1 MLDTK
6 LKGSRKWTVVLVI
19 LAVIIPGFV
28 IMSQYWEWH
37 VGAETSVENEEHSVV
52 VSKDF
57 LKTFL
62 DAGFILYN
70 TESKKEEDSEN
81 ISAEQMKDILRD
93 SNSGMQQYE
102 RLYPYLDYR
111 VKDADGKEIARSTAD
126 SGENLTE
133 SNMSLYDLG
142 MKVTYDEY
150 GNPDVRILA
159 GDYKSEQSV
168 AMREIINEYD
178 DYGWGSEQEVEHY
191 IEEEDKWETVCLEKP
206 KDRTYLYAM
215 TASNL
220 LDYIDNYEYMGYG
233 ETDFMRNVVLILVLV
248 VAVAAWLL
256 PALPFWYPKEFWIL
270 KAPFEVVLCVFIAMM
285 EILGNNL
292 WWISERAGGSA
303 DIIDFLIWTIVFTV
317 TFWAATCLRQ
327 VYTMGVQTYMKER
340 MLCVRYWQYIR
351 RGWKCIV
358 SKVRGWISRCYH
370 FLDRI
375 DLSRKSDRTIFKIVA
390 VNFIVLA
397 LVCMMWIGGIF
408 ALVIYSAVLFWLL
421 RKYFSELQ
429 EKYAALLRITGEIAR
444 GNLDVEI
451 TEDLGIFNPFIQEI
465 QKIQTGFKKAV
476 DEEVKSQRM
485 KTDLI
490 TNVSHDLKTP
500 LTAIITYV
508 NLLKDEKEAEKQKD
522 YIGILEKKSMRL
534 KALIEDLFEISK
546 ANSKNVTLNIVDVD
560 VVNLFKQVKLEL
572 DDKIAASNLD
582 FRCIYPEE
590 KVVASLDSQK
600 TYRVFENLLVN
611 IVKYAMPHTRVYI
624 EIIKEEGEAVVRMK
638 NVSAA
643 ELDFNTDEITE
654 RFVRGDESRN
664 TEGSGLGLAIAK
676 SFVELQKGK
685 FKIETEADLFKVE
698 VRF

>member
-6 LKGSRKWTVVLVI
+6 LKGSRRWTVVLVI
-19 LAVIIPGFV
+19 LAVMMPGFV
-28 IMSQYWEWH
+28 IMSQYWEWY

-70 TESKKEEDSEN
+70 TESKREEDSQE
-81 ISAEQMKDILRD
+81 ISTEQIKDILRD
-93 SNSGMQQYE
+93 NGPGMQQYE
-102 RLYPYLDYR
+102 RIYPYLDYR
-111 VKDADGKEIARSTAD
+111 VKDADGKEITRSIAD
-126 SGENLTE
+126 SGEVLTE
-133 SNMSLYDLG
+133 NNMSSYELG
-142 MKVTYDEY
+142 MKITYDKY

-168 AMREIINEYD
+168 AMREIINDYD
-178 DYGWGSEQEVEHY
+178 DSDWEVENY
-191 IEEEDKWETVCLEKP
+191 NEEKDEWETIRLEKP
-206 KDRTYLYAM
+206 KNRTFLYAM

-220 LDYIDNYEYMGYG
+220 MDYIGNYEYIGYG
-233 ETDFMRNVVLILVLV
+233 ETDFMRNVVLILTLV

-256 PALPFWYPKEFWIL
+256 PALPFWYTKELWIL
-270 KAPFEVVLCVFIAMM
+270 RAPFEVVLCVFFAMM
-285 EILGNNL
+285 NILGNNL

-317 TFWAATCLRQ
+317 IFWAATCLRQ
-327 VYTMGVQTYMKER
+327 VYTMGVGRYMKER

-358 SKVRGWISRCYH
+358 SKVQNWISHCYH
-370 FLDRI
+370 FIDRI
-375 DLSRKSDRTIFKIVA
+375 DLNRKSDRTIFKIVA

-397 LVCMMWIGGIF
+397 LICTMWLGGIF
-408 ALVIYSAVLFWLL
+408 ALMIYSAVVFWLL
-421 RKYFSELQ
+421 RKYFSDLQ

-451 TEDLGIFNPFIQEI
+451 REDLGIFSPFIQEI

-508 NLLKDEKEAEKQKD
+508 NLLKDEKDAEKQKD
-522 YIGILEKKSMRL
+522 YIGILERKSMRL

-560 VVNLFKQVKLEL
+560 VVNLFKQVKLEM
-572 DDKIAASNLD
+572 DDKIAESDLD

-611 IVKYAMPHTRVYI
+611 IIKYAMPHTRVYI
-624 EIIKEEGEAVVRMK
+624 EITKEEREAVVRMK

-654 RFVRGDESRN
+654 RFVRGDVSRN

>member
-6 LKGSRKWTVVLVI
+6 LKGSRRWTVVLVI
-19 LAVIIPGFV
+19 LAVMIPGFV
-28 IMSQYWEWH
+28 IMSQYWEWY
-37 VGAETSVENEEHSVV
+37 VGAQTSVANEEHSVV

-70 TESKKEEDSEN
+70 TESKREEDSQE
-81 ISAEQMKDILRD
+81 ISTEQIKDILRD
-93 SNSGMQQYE
+93 NGPGMQQYE
-102 RLYPYLDYR
+102 RIYPYLDYR
-111 VKDADGKEIARSTAD
+111 VKDADGKEITRSTAD
-126 SGENLTE
+126 SGEVLTE
-133 SNMSLYDLG
+133 NNMSSYELG
-142 MKVTYDEY
+142 MKITYDEY

-178 DYGWGSEQEVEHY
+178 DSDWEVESY
-191 IEEEDKWETVCLEKP
+191 NEEKDDWETVRLEKP
-206 KDRTYLYAM
+206 KNRTFLYAM

-220 LDYIDNYEYMGYG
+220 MDYIGNYEYVGYG
-233 ETDFMRNVVLILVLV
+233 ETDFMRNVVLILTLV
-248 VAVAAWLL
+248 VAVSAWLL
-256 PALPFWYPKEFWIL
+256 PALPFWYPKELWIL
-270 KAPFEVVLCVFIAMM
+270 RAPFEVVLCVFFAMM
-285 EILGNNL
+285 NILGNNL

-317 TFWAATCLRQ
+317 VFWAATCLRQ
-327 VYTMGVQTYMKER
+327 VYTMGVGRYMKER

-358 SKVRGWISRCYH
+358 SKVRNWTSHCYH
-370 FLDRI
+370 FIDRI
-375 DLSRKSDRTIFKIVA
+375 DLNRKSDRTIFKIVA

-397 LVCMMWIGGIF
+397 LICTMWLGGIF
-408 ALVIYSAVLFWLL
+408 ALMIYSAVVFWLL
-421 RKYFSELQ
+421 RKYFSDLQ

-451 TEDLGIFNPFIQEI
+451 REDLGIFSPFIQEI

-508 NLLKDEKEAEKQKD
+508 NLLKDEKDAEKQND
-522 YIGILEKKSMRL
+522 YIGILERKSMRL

-560 VVNLFKQVKLEL
+560 VVNLFKQVKLEM
-572 DDKIAASNLD
+572 DDKIAESDLD

-611 IVKYAMPHTRVYI
+611 IIKYAMPHTRVYI
-624 EIIKEEGEAVVRMK
+624 EITKEEGEAVVRMK

-654 RFVRGDESRN
+654 RFVRGDVSRN

>member
-6 LKGSRKWTVVLVI
+6 LKGSRRWTVVLVI
-19 LAVIIPGFV
+19 LAVMIPGFV
-28 IMSQYWEWH
+28 IMSQYWEWY

-70 TESKKEEDSEN
+70 TESKREEDSQE
-81 ISAEQMKDILRD
+81 ISTEQIKDILRD
-93 SNSGMQQYE
+93 NGPGMQQYE
-102 RLYPYLDYR
+102 RIYPYLDYR
-111 VKDADGKEIARSTAD
+111 VKDADGKEITRSIAD
-126 SGENLTE
+126 SGEVLTE
-133 SNMSLYDLG
+133 NNMSSYELG
-142 MKVTYDEY
+142 MKITYDEY

-168 AMREIINEYD
+168 AMREIINDYD
-178 DYGWGSEQEVEHY
+178 DSDWEVENY
-191 IEEEDKWETVCLEKP
+191 NEEKDEWETIRLEKP
-206 KDRTYLYAM
+206 KNRTFLYAM

-220 LDYIDNYEYMGYG
+220 MDYIGNYEYIGYG
-233 ETDFMRNVVLILVLV
+233 ETDFMRNVVLILTLV

-256 PALPFWYPKEFWIL
+256 PALPFWYTKELWIL
-270 KAPFEVVLCVFIAMM
+270 RAPFEVVLCVFFAMM
-285 EILGNNL
+285 NILGNNL

-317 TFWAATCLRQ
+317 IFWAATCLRQ
-327 VYTMGVQTYMKER
+327 VYTMGVGRYMKER

-358 SKVRGWISRCYH
+358 SKVRNWISHCYH
-370 FLDRI
+370 FIDRI
-375 DLSRKSDRTIFKIVA
+375 DLNRKSDRTIFKIVA

-397 LVCMMWIGGIF
+397 LICTMWLGGIF
-408 ALVIYSAVLFWLL
+408 ALMIYSAVVFWLL
-421 RKYFSELQ
+421 RKYFSDLQ

-451 TEDLGIFNPFIQEI
+451 REDLGIFSPFIQEI

-508 NLLKDEKEAEKQKD
+508 NLLKDEKDAEKQKD
-522 YIGILEKKSMRL
+522 YIGILERKSMRL

-560 VVNLFKQVKLEL
+560 VVNLFKQVKLEM
-572 DDKIAASNLD
+572 DDKIAESDLD

-611 IVKYAMPHTRVYI
+611 IIKYAMPHTRVYI
-624 EIIKEEGEAVVRMK
+624 EITKEEREAVVRMK

-654 RFVRGDESRN
+654 RFVRGDVSRN

>member
-1 MLDTK
+1 
-6 LKGSRKWTVVLVI
+6 
-19 LAVIIPGFV
+19 
-28 IMSQYWEWH
+28 MSQYWEWY

-70 TESKKEEDSEN
+70 TESKREEDSQE
-81 ISAEQMKDILRD
+81 ISTEQIKDILRD
-93 SNSGMQQYE
+93 NGPGMQQYE
-102 RLYPYLDYR
+102 RIYPYLDYR
-111 VKDADGKEIARSTAD
+111 VKDADGKEITRSIAD
-126 SGENLTE
+126 SGEVLTE
-133 SNMSLYDLG
+133 NNMSSYELG
-142 MKVTYDEY
+142 MKITYDEY

-168 AMREIINEYD
+168 AMREIINDYD
-178 DYGWGSEQEVEHY
+178 DSDWEVENY
-191 IEEEDKWETVCLEKP
+191 NEEKDEWETIRLEKP
-206 KDRTYLYAM
+206 KNRTFLYAM

-220 LDYIDNYEYMGYG
+220 MDYIGNYEYIGYG
-233 ETDFMRNVVLILVLV
+233 ETDFMRNVVLILTLV

-256 PALPFWYPKEFWIL
+256 PALPFWYTKELWIL
-270 KAPFEVVLCVFIAMM
+270 RAPFEVVLCVFFAMM
-285 EILGNNL
+285 NILGNNL

-317 TFWAATCLRQ
+317 IFWAATCLRQ
-327 VYTMGVQTYMKER
+327 VYTMGVGRYMKER

-358 SKVRGWISRCYH
+358 SKVQNWISHCYH
-370 FLDRI
+370 FIDRI
-375 DLSRKSDRTIFKIVA
+375 DLNRKSDRTIFKIVA

-397 LVCMMWIGGIF
+397 LICTMWLGGIF
-408 ALVIYSAVLFWLL
+408 ALMIYSAVVFWLL
-421 RKYFSELQ
+421 RKYFSDLQ

-451 TEDLGIFNPFIQEI
+451 REDLGIFSPFIQEI

-508 NLLKDEKEAEKQKD
+508 NLLKDEKDAEKQKD
-522 YIGILEKKSMRL
+522 YIGILERKSMRL

-560 VVNLFKQVKLEL
+560 VVNLFKQVKLEM
-572 DDKIAASNLD
+572 DDKIAESDLD

-611 IVKYAMPHTRVYI
+611 IIKYAMPHTRVYI
-624 EIIKEEGEAVVRMK
+624 EITKEEREAVVRMK

-654 RFVRGDESRN
+654 RFVRGDVSRN

>member
-6 LKGSRKWTVVLVI
+6 LKGSRRWTVVLVI
-19 LAVIIPGFV
+19 LAVMIPGFV
-28 IMSQYWEWH
+28 IMSPYWEWY

-70 TESKKEEDSEN
+70 TESKREEDSQE
-81 ISAEQMKDILRD
+81 ISTEQIKDILRD
-93 SNSGMQQYE
+93 NGPGMQQYE
-102 RLYPYLDYR
+102 RIYPYLDYR
-111 VKDADGKEIARSTAD
+111 VKDADGKEITRSIAD
-126 SGENLTE
+126 SGEVLTE
-133 SNMSLYDLG
+133 NNMSSYELG
-142 MKVTYDEY
+142 MKITYDEY

-168 AMREIINEYD
+168 AMREIINDYD
-178 DYGWGSEQEVEHY
+178 DSDWEVENY
-191 IEEEDKWETVCLEKP
+191 NEEKDEWETIRLEKP
-206 KDRTYLYAM
+206 KNRTFLYAM

-220 LDYIDNYEYMGYG
+220 MDYIGNYEYIGYG
-233 ETDFMRNVVLILVLV
+233 ETDFMRNVVLILTLV

-256 PALPFWYPKEFWIL
+256 PALPFWYTKELWIL
-270 KAPFEVVLCVFIAMM
+270 RAPFEVVLCVFFAMM
-285 EILGNNL
+285 NILGNNL

-317 TFWAATCLRQ
+317 IFWAATCLRQ
-327 VYTMGVQTYMKER
+327 VYTMGVGRYMKER

-358 SKVRGWISRCYH
+358 SKVRNWISHCYH
-370 FLDRI
+370 FIDRI
-375 DLSRKSDRTIFKIVA
+375 DLNRKSDRTIFKIVA

-397 LVCMMWIGGIF
+397 LICTMWLGGIF
-408 ALVIYSAVLFWLL
+408 ALMIYSAVVFWLL
-421 RKYFSELQ
+421 RKYFSDLQ

-451 TEDLGIFNPFIQEI
+451 REDLGIFSPFIQEI

-508 NLLKDEKEAEKQKD
+508 NLLKDEKDAEKQKD
-522 YIGILEKKSMRL
+522 YIGILERKSMRL

-560 VVNLFKQVKLEL
+560 VVNLFKQVKLEM
-572 DDKIAASNLD
+572 DDKIAESDLD

-611 IVKYAMPHTRVYI
+611 IIKYAMPHTRVYI
-624 EIIKEEGEAVVRMK
+624 EITKEEREAVVRMK

-654 RFVRGDESRN
+654 RFVRGDVSRN

>member
-6 LKGSRKWTVVLVI
+6 LKGSRRWTVVLVI

-37 VGAETSVENEEHSVV
+37 VGAETSVVNEEHSVV

-62 DAGFILYN
+62 DAGYILYN
-70 TESKKEEDSEN
+70 TESKREEDSQE
-81 ISAEQMKDILRD
+81 ISTEQIKEILRD
-93 SNSGMQQYE
+93 SGPGMQQYE
-102 RLYPYLDYR
+102 RIYPYLDYR
-111 VKDADGKEIARSTAD
+111 VKDADGKEITRSTAD
-126 SGENLTE
+126 SGEVLTE
-133 SNMSLYDLG
+133 NNMSSYELG

-178 DYGWGSEQEVEHY
+178 DSDWEVESY
-191 IEEEDKWETVCLEKP
+191 NEEKGDWETIRLEKP
-206 KDRTYLYAM
+206 KNRTFLYAM

-220 LDYIDNYEYMGYG
+220 MDYIGNYEYMGYG
-233 ETDFMRNVVLILVLV
+233 ETDFMRNVVLILTLV

-270 KAPFEVVLCVFIAMM
+270 RAPFEVVLCVFFAMM
-285 EILGNNL
+285 NILGNNL

-327 VYTMGVQTYMKER
+327 VYTMGVGRYMKER

-358 SKVRGWISRCYH
+358 SKVRNWISHCYH
-370 FLDRI
+370 FIDRI

-397 LVCMMWIGGIF
+397 LICTMWLGGIF
-408 ALVIYSAVLFWLL
+408 ALIIYSAVVFWLL
-421 RKYFSELQ
+421 RKYFSDLQ

-451 TEDLGIFNPFIQEI
+451 REDLGIFSPFIQEI

-508 NLLKDEKEAEKQKD
+508 NLLKDEKDAEKQKD
-522 YIGILEKKSMRL
+522 YIGILERKSMRL

-560 VVNLFKQVKLEL
+560 VVNLFKQVKLEM
-572 DDKIAASNLD
+572 DDKIAESDLD

-590 KVVASLDSQK
+590 KVAASLDSQK

-611 IVKYAMPHTRVYI
+611 IIKYAMPHTRVYI
-624 EIIKEEGEAVVRMK
+624 EITKEEGEAVVRMK

-643 ELDFNTDEITE
+643 ELDFNSDEITE
-654 RFVRGDESRN
+654 RFVRGDASRN

>member
-1 MLDTK
+1 MDTK
-6 LKGSRKWTVVLVI
+6 LKGSRRWTVVLVI
-19 LAVIIPGFV
+19 LAVMIPGFV
-28 IMSQYWEWH
+28 IMSQYWEWY

-70 TESKKEEDSEN
+70 TESKREEDSQE
-81 ISAEQMKDILRD
+81 ISTEQIKDILRD
-93 SNSGMQQYE
+93 NGPGMQQYE
-102 RLYPYLDYR
+102 RIYPYLDYR
-111 VKDADGKEIARSTAD
+111 VKDADGKEITRSIAD
-126 SGENLTE
+126 SGEVLTE
-133 SNMSLYDLG
+133 NNMSSYELG
-142 MKVTYDEY
+142 MKITYDEY

-168 AMREIINEYD
+168 AMREIINDYD
-178 DYGWGSEQEVEHY
+178 DSDWEVENY
-191 IEEEDKWETVCLEKP
+191 NEEKDEWETIRLEKP
-206 KDRTYLYAM
+206 KNRTFLYAM

-220 LDYIDNYEYMGYG
+220 MDYIGNYEYIGYG
-233 ETDFMRNVVLILVLV
+233 ETDFMRNVVLILTLV

-256 PALPFWYPKEFWIL
+256 PALPFWYTKELWIL
-270 KAPFEVVLCVFIAMM
+270 RAPFEVVLCVFFAMM
-285 EILGNNL
+285 NILGNNL

-317 TFWAATCLRQ
+317 IFWAATCLRQ
-327 VYTMGVQTYMKER
+327 VYTMGVGRYMKER

-358 SKVRGWISRCYH
+358 SKVQNWISHCYH
-370 FLDRI
+370 FIDRI
-375 DLSRKSDRTIFKIVA
+375 DLNRKSDRTIFKIVA

-397 LVCMMWIGGIF
+397 LICTMWLGGIF
-408 ALVIYSAVLFWLL
+408 ALMIYSAVVFWLL
-421 RKYFSELQ
+421 RKYFSDLQ

-451 TEDLGIFNPFIQEI
+451 REDLGIFSPFIQEI

-508 NLLKDEKEAEKQKD
+508 NLLKDEKDAEKQKD
-522 YIGILEKKSMRL
+522 YIGILERKSMRL

-560 VVNLFKQVKLEL
+560 VVNLFKQVKLEM
-572 DDKIAASNLD
+572 DDKIAESDLD

-611 IVKYAMPHTRVYI
+611 IIKYAMPHTRVYI
-624 EIIKEEGEAVVRMK
+624 EITKEEREAVVRMK

-654 RFVRGDESRN
+654 RFVRGDVSRN

>member
-6 LKGSRKWTVVLVI
+6 LKGSRRWTVVLVI
-19 LAVIIPGFV
+19 LAVMMPGFV
-28 IMSQYWEWH
+28 IMSQYWEWY
-37 VGAETSVENEEHSVV
+37 VGAETSVENEEYSVV

-70 TESKKEEDSEN
+70 TESKREEDSQE
-81 ISAEQMKDILRD
+81 ISTEQIKDILRD
-93 SNSGMQQYE
+93 NGPGMQQYE
-102 RLYPYLDYR
+102 RIYPYLDYR
-111 VKDADGKEIARSTAD
+111 VKDADGKEITRSIAD
-126 SGENLTE
+126 SGEVLTE
-133 SNMSLYDLG
+133 NNMSSYELG
-142 MKVTYDEY
+142 MKITYDEY

-168 AMREIINEYD
+168 AMREIINDYD
-178 DYGWGSEQEVEHY
+178 DSDWEVENY
-191 IEEEDKWETVCLEKP
+191 NEEKDEWETIRLEKP
-206 KDRTYLYAM
+206 KNRTFLYAM

-220 LDYIDNYEYMGYG
+220 MDYIGNYEYIGYG
-233 ETDFMRNVVLILVLV
+233 ETDFMRNVVLILTLV

-256 PALPFWYPKEFWIL
+256 PALPFWYTKELWIL
-270 KAPFEVVLCVFIAMM
+270 RAPFEVVLCVFFAMM
-285 EILGNNL
+285 NILGNNL

-317 TFWAATCLRQ
+317 IFWAATCLRQ
-327 VYTMGVQTYMKER
+327 VYTMGVGRYMKER

-358 SKVRGWISRCYH
+358 SKVQNWISHCYH
-370 FLDRI
+370 FIDRI
-375 DLSRKSDRTIFKIVA
+375 DLNRKSDRTIFKIVA

-397 LVCMMWIGGIF
+397 LICTMWLGGIF
-408 ALVIYSAVLFWLL
+408 ALMIYSAVVFWLL
-421 RKYFSELQ
+421 RKYFSDLQ

-451 TEDLGIFNPFIQEI
+451 REDLGIFSPFIQEI

-508 NLLKDEKEAEKQKD
+508 NLLKDEKDAEKQKD
-522 YIGILEKKSMRL
+522 YIGILKRKSMRL

-560 VVNLFKQVKLEL
+560 VVNLFKQVKLEM
-572 DDKIAASNLD
+572 DDKIAESDLD

-611 IVKYAMPHTRVYI
+611 IIKYAMPHTRVYI
-624 EIIKEEGEAVVRMK
+624 EITKEEREAVVRMK

-654 RFVRGDESRN
+654 RFVRGDVSRN

>member
-6 LKGSRKWTVVLVI
+6 LKGSRRWTVVLVI
-19 LAVIIPGFV
+19 LAVMMPGFV
-28 IMSQYWEWH
+28 IMSQYWEWY

-70 TESKKEEDSEN
+70 TESKREEDSQE
-81 ISAEQMKDILRD
+81 ISTEQIKDILRD
-93 SNSGMQQYE
+93 NGPGMQQYE
-102 RLYPYLDYR
+102 RIYPYLDYR
-111 VKDADGKEIARSTAD
+111 VKDADGKEITRSIAD
-126 SGENLTE
+126 SGEVLTE
-133 SNMSLYDLG
+133 NNMSSYELG
-142 MKVTYDEY
+142 MKITYDEY

-168 AMREIINEYD
+168 AMREIINDYD
-178 DYGWGSEQEVEHY
+178 DSDWEVENY
-191 IEEEDKWETVCLEKP
+191 NEEKDEWETIRLEKP
-206 KDRTYLYAM
+206 KNRTFLYAM

-220 LDYIDNYEYMGYG
+220 MDYIGNYEYIGYG
-233 ETDFMRNVVLILVLV
+233 ETDFMRNVVLILTLV

-256 PALPFWYPKEFWIL
+256 PALPFWYTKELWIL
-270 KAPFEVVLCVFIAMM
+270 RAPFEVVLCVFFAMM
-285 EILGNNL
+285 NILGNNL

-317 TFWAATCLRQ
+317 IFWAATCLRQ
-327 VYTMGVQTYMKER
+327 VYTMGVGRYMKER

-358 SKVRGWISRCYH
+358 SKVQNWISHCYH
-370 FLDRI
+370 FIDRI
-375 DLSRKSDRTIFKIVA
+375 DLNRKSDRTIFKIVA

-397 LVCMMWIGGIF
+397 LICTMWLGGIF
-408 ALVIYSAVLFWLL
+408 ALMIYSAVVFWLL
-421 RKYFSELQ
+421 RKYFSDLQ

-451 TEDLGIFNPFIQEI
+451 REDLGIFSPFIQEI

-508 NLLKDEKEAEKQKD
+508 NLLKDEKDAEKQKD
-522 YIGILEKKSMRL
+522 YIGILKRKSMRL

-560 VVNLFKQVKLEL
+560 VVNLFKQVKLEM
-572 DDKIAASNLD
+572 DDKIAESDLD

-611 IVKYAMPHTRVYI
+611 IIKYAMPHTRVYI
-624 EIIKEEGEAVVRMK
+624 EITKEEREAVVRMK

-654 RFVRGDESRN
+654 RFVRGDVSRN

>member
-6 LKGSRKWTVVLVI
+6 LKGSRRWTVVLVI
-19 LAVIIPGFV
+19 LAVMMPGFV
-28 IMSQYWEWH
+28 IMSQYWEWY

-70 TESKKEEDSEN
+70 TESKREEDSQE
-81 ISAEQMKDILRD
+81 ISTEQIKDILRD
-93 SNSGMQQYE
+93 NGPGMQQYE
-102 RLYPYLDYR
+102 RIYPYLDYR
-111 VKDADGKEIARSTAD
+111 VKDADGKEITRSIAD
-126 SGENLTE
+126 SGEVLTE
-133 SNMSLYDLG
+133 NNMSSYELG
-142 MKVTYDEY
+142 MKITYDEY

-168 AMREIINEYD
+168 AMREIINDYD
-178 DYGWGSEQEVEHY
+178 DSDWEVENY
-191 IEEEDKWETVCLEKP
+191 NEEKDEWETIRLEKP
-206 KDRTYLYAM
+206 KNRTFLYAM

-220 LDYIDNYEYMGYG
+220 MDYIGNYEYIGYG
-233 ETDFMRNVVLILVLV
+233 ETDFMRNVVLILTLV

-256 PALPFWYPKEFWIL
+256 PALPFWYTKELWIL
-270 KAPFEVVLCVFIAMM
+270 RAPFEVVLCVFFAMM
-285 EILGNNL
+285 NILGNNL
-292 WWISERAGGSA
+292 WWISEWAGGSA

-317 TFWAATCLRQ
+317 IFWAATCLRQ
-327 VYTMGVQTYMKER
+327 VYTMGVGRYMKER

-358 SKVRGWISRCYH
+358 SKVQNWISHCYH
-370 FLDRI
+370 FIDRI
-375 DLSRKSDRTIFKIVA
+375 DLNRKSDRTIFKIVA

-397 LVCMMWIGGIF
+397 LICTMWLGGIF
-408 ALVIYSAVLFWLL
+408 ALMIYSAVVFWLL
-421 RKYFSELQ
+421 RKYFSDLQ

-451 TEDLGIFNPFIQEI
+451 REDLGIFSPFIQEI

-508 NLLKDEKEAEKQKD
+508 NLLKDEKDAEKQKD
-522 YIGILEKKSMRL
+522 YIGILKRKSMRL

-560 VVNLFKQVKLEL
+560 VVNLFKQVKLEM
-572 DDKIAASNLD
+572 DDKIAESDLD

-611 IVKYAMPHTRVYI
+611 IIKYAMPHTRVYI
-624 EIIKEEGEAVVRMK
+624 EITKEEREAVVRMK

-654 RFVRGDESRN
+654 RFVRGDVSRN

>member
-1 MLDTK
+1 MDTK
-6 LKGSRKWTVVLVI
+6 LKGSRRWTVVLVI
-19 LAVIIPGFV
+19 LAVMIPGFV
-28 IMSQYWEWH
+28 IMSQYWEWY

-70 TESKKEEDSEN
+70 TESKREEDSQE
-81 ISAEQMKDILRD
+81 ISTEQIKDILRD
-93 SNSGMQQYE
+93 NGPGMQQYE
-102 RLYPYLDYR
+102 RIYPYLDYR
-111 VKDADGKEIARSTAD
+111 VKDADGKEITRSIAD
-126 SGENLTE
+126 SGEVLTE
-133 SNMSLYDLG
+133 NNMSSYELG
-142 MKVTYDEY
+142 MKITYDEY

-168 AMREIINEYD
+168 AMREIINDYD
-178 DYGWGSEQEVEHY
+178 DSDWEVENY
-191 IEEEDKWETVCLEKP
+191 NEEKDEWETIRLEKP
-206 KDRTYLYAM
+206 KNRTFLYAM

-220 LDYIDNYEYMGYG
+220 MDYIGNYEYIGYG
-233 ETDFMRNVVLILVLV
+233 ETDFMRNVVLILTLV

-256 PALPFWYPKEFWIL
+256 PALPFWYTKELWIL
-270 KAPFEVVLCVFIAMM
+270 RAPFEVVLCVFFAMM
-285 EILGNNL
+285 NILGNNL

-317 TFWAATCLRQ
+317 IFWAATCLRQ
-327 VYTMGVQTYMKER
+327 VYTMGVGRYMKER

-358 SKVRGWISRCYH
+358 SKVQNWISHCYH
-370 FLDRI
+370 FIDRI
-375 DLSRKSDRTIFKIVA
+375 DLNRKSDRTIFKIVA

-397 LVCMMWIGGIF
+397 LICTMWLGGIF
-408 ALVIYSAVLFWLL
+408 ALMIYSAVVFWLL
-421 RKYFSELQ
+421 RKYFSDLQ

-451 TEDLGIFNPFIQEI
+451 REDLGIFSPFIQEI

-508 NLLKDEKEAEKQKD
+508 NLLKDEKDAEKQKD
-522 YIGILEKKSMRL
+522 YIGILERKSMRL

-560 VVNLFKQVKLEL
+560 VVNLFKQVKLEM
-572 DDKIAASNLD
+572 DDKIVESDLD

-611 IVKYAMPHTRVYI
+611 IIKYAMPHTRVYI
-624 EIIKEEGEAVVRMK
+624 EITKEEREAVVRMK

-654 RFVRGDESRN
+654 RFVRGDVSRN

>member
-6 LKGSRKWTVVLVI
+6 LKGSRRWTVVLVI
-19 LAVIIPGFV
+19 LAVMMPGFV
-28 IMSQYWEWH
+28 IMSQYWEWY

-70 TESKKEEDSEN
+70 TESKREEDSQE
-81 ISAEQMKDILRD
+81 ISTEQIKDILRD
-93 SNSGMQQYE
+93 NGPGMQQYE
-102 RLYPYLDYR
+102 RIYPYLDYR
-111 VKDADGKEIARSTAD
+111 VKDADGKEITRSIAD
-126 SGENLTE
+126 SGEVLTE
-133 SNMSLYDLG
+133 NNMSSYELG
-142 MKVTYDEY
+142 MKITYDEY

-168 AMREIINEYD
+168 AMREIINDYD
-178 DYGWGSEQEVEHY
+178 DSDWEVENY
-191 IEEEDKWETVCLEKP
+191 NEEKDEWETIRLEKP
-206 KDRTYLYAM
+206 KNRTFLYAM

-220 LDYIDNYEYMGYG
+220 MDYIGNYEYIGYG
-233 ETDFMRNVVLILVLV
+233 ETDFMRNVVLILTLV

-256 PALPFWYPKEFWIL
+256 PALPFWYTKELWIL
-270 KAPFEVVLCVFIAMM
+270 RAPFEVVLCVFFAMM
-285 EILGNNL
+285 NILGNNL

-317 TFWAATCLRQ
+317 IFWAATCLRQ
-327 VYTMGVQTYMKER
+327 VYTMGVGRYMKER

-358 SKVRGWISRCYH
+358 SKVQNWISHCYH
-370 FLDRI
+370 FIDRI
-375 DLSRKSDRTIFKIVA
+375 DLNRKSDRTIFKIVA

-397 LVCMMWIGGIF
+397 LICTMWLGGIF
-408 ALVIYSAVLFWLL
+408 ALMIYSAVVFWLL
-421 RKYFSELQ
+421 RKYFSDLQ

-451 TEDLGIFNPFIQEI
+451 REDLGIFSPFIQEI

-508 NLLKDEKEAEKQKD
+508 NLLKDEKDAEKQKD
-522 YIGILEKKSMRL
+522 YIGILERKSMRL

-560 VVNLFKQVKLEL
+560 VVNLFKQVKLEM
-572 DDKIAASNLD
+572 DDKIAESDLD

-611 IVKYAMPHTRVYI
+611 IIKYAMPHTRVYI
-624 EIIKEEGEAVVRMK
+624 EITKEEREAVVRMK

-654 RFVRGDESRN
+654 RFVRGDVSRN

>member
-6 LKGSRKWTVVLVI
+6 LKGSRRWTVVLVI
-19 LAVIIPGFV
+19 LAVMIPGFV
-28 IMSQYWEWH
+28 IMSQYWEWY

-70 TESKKEEDSEN
+70 TESKREEDSQE
-81 ISAEQMKDILRD
+81 ISTEQIKDILRD
-93 SNSGMQQYE
+93 NGPGMQQYE
-102 RLYPYLDYR
+102 RIYPYLDYR
-111 VKDADGKEIARSTAD
+111 VKDADGKEITRSIAD
-126 SGENLTE
+126 SGEVLTE
-133 SNMSLYDLG
+133 NNMSSYELG
-142 MKVTYDEY
+142 MKITYDEY

-168 AMREIINEYD
+168 AMREIINDYD
-178 DYGWGSEQEVEHY
+178 DSDWEVENY
-191 IEEEDKWETVCLEKP
+191 NEEKDEWETIRLEKP
-206 KDRTYLYAM
+206 KNRTFLYAM

-220 LDYIDNYEYMGYG
+220 MDYIGNYEYIGYG
-233 ETDFMRNVVLILVLV
+233 ETDFMRNVVLILTLV

-256 PALPFWYPKEFWIL
+256 PALPFWYTKELWIL
-270 KAPFEVVLCVFIAMM
+270 RAPFEVVLCVFFAMM
-285 EILGNNL
+285 NILGNNL

-317 TFWAATCLRQ
+317 IFWAATCLRQ
-327 VYTMGVQTYMKER
+327 VYTMGVGRYMKER

-358 SKVRGWISRCYH
+358 SKVQNWISHCYH
-370 FLDRI
+370 FIDRI
-375 DLSRKSDRTIFKIVA
+375 DLNRKSDRTIFKIVA

-397 LVCMMWIGGIF
+397 LICTMWLGGIF
-408 ALVIYSAVLFWLL
+408 ALMIYSAVVFWLL
-421 RKYFSELQ
+421 RKYFSDLQ

-451 TEDLGIFNPFIQEI
+451 REDLGIFSPFIQEI

-508 NLLKDEKEAEKQKD
+508 NLLKDEKDAEKQKD
-522 YIGILEKKSMRL
+522 YIGILERKSMRL

-560 VVNLFKQVKLEL
+560 VVNLFKQVKLEM
-572 DDKIAASNLD
+572 DDKIAESDLD

-611 IVKYAMPHTRVYI
+611 IIKYAMPHTRVYI
-624 EIIKEEGEAVVRMK
+624 EITKEEREAVVRMK

-654 RFVRGDESRN
+654 RFVRGDVSRN

>member
-1 MLDTK
+1 M
-6 LKGSRKWTVVLVI
+6 VI
-19 LAVIIPGFV
+19 LSVMIPVFV
-28 IMSQYWEWH
+28 TMSQYWEWYA
-37 VGAETSVENEEHSVV
+37 GAEATVEKEEHSVI

-57 LKTFL
+57 LKIFL
-62 DAGFILYN
+62 DAGYVLYN
-70 TESKKEEDSEN
+70 TENERDSEDSKDSEM
-81 ISAEQMKDILRD
+81 ISTEQIKEILRNCGLGD
-93 SNSGMQQYE
+93 RYE
-102 RLYPYLDYR
+102 RIYPYLDFR

-126 SGENLTE
+126 SGETLTE
-133 SNMSLYDLG
+133 DSISSYELG
-142 MKVTYDEY
+142 LKVTYDEY

-168 AMREIINEYD
+168 AMREVISEYD
-178 DYGWGSEQEVEHY
+178 DSDWEIESY
-191 IEEEDKWETVCLEKP
+191 IEEEEEWETVCLEKP

-220 LDYIDNYEYMGYG
+220 MDYIANYGYIGYG
-233 ETDFMRNVVLILVLV
+233 ATDSMRNIVLILILV
-248 VAVAAWLL
+248 VAVLAWLL

-270 KAPFEVVLCVFIAMM
+270 RTPFEAVLCVFFAMM
-285 EILGNNL
+285 ETLGNNL

-317 TFWAATCLRQ
+317 TFWSATCLRQ

-340 MLCVRYWQYIR
+340 MLCVRYWHYIR
-351 RGWKCIV
+351 CGWKCIV
-358 SKVRGWISRCYH
+358 SKVRSWISYCYH
-370 FLDRI
+370 FIDRI
-375 DLSRKSDRTIFKIVA
+375 DLSRKSERTIFKIVA
-390 VNFIVLA
+390 VNFIILA
-397 LVCMMWIGGIF
+397 LICTMWLGGIF
-408 ALVIYSAVLFWLL
+408 ALLIYSAVLFWLL
-421 RKYFSELQ
+421 RKYFRELQ

-451 TEDLGIFNPFIQEI
+451 TEDLGVFSPFVQEI

-508 NLLKDEKEAEKQKD
+508 NLLKDEQDAEKQKG
-522 YIGILEKKSMRL
+522 YIEILERKSMRL

-546 ANSKNVTLNIVDVD
+546 ANSKNVTLNIVEVD
-560 VVNLFKQVKLEL
+560 VVNLFKQVKLEME
-572 DDKIAASNLD
+572 DKIAATDLD
-582 FRCIYPEE
+582 FRCMYPEE
-590 KVVASLDSQK
+590 KMVALLDSQK

-611 IVKYAMPHTRVYI
+611 IIKYAMPHTRVYI
-624 EIIKEEGEAVVRMK
+624 EITREDGEVVVRMK

-654 RFVRGDESRN
+654 RFVRGDASRN

>member
-1 MLDTK
+1 
-6 LKGSRKWTVVLVI
+6 
-19 LAVIIPGFV
+19 
-28 IMSQYWEWH
+28 MSQYWEWY

-70 TESKKEEDSEN
+70 TESKREEDSQE
-81 ISAEQMKDILRD
+81 ISTEQIKDILRD
-93 SNSGMQQYE
+93 NGPGMQQYE
-102 RLYPYLDYR
+102 RIYPYLDYR
-111 VKDADGKEIARSTAD
+111 VKDADGKEITRSIAD
-126 SGENLTE
+126 SGEVLTE
-133 SNMSLYDLG
+133 NNMSSYELG
-142 MKVTYDEY
+142 MKITYDEY

-168 AMREIINEYD
+168 AMREIINDYD
-178 DYGWGSEQEVEHY
+178 DSDWEVENY
-191 IEEEDKWETVCLEKP
+191 NEEKDEWETIRLEKP
-206 KDRTYLYAM
+206 KNRTFLYAM

-220 LDYIDNYEYMGYG
+220 MDYIGNYEYIGYG
-233 ETDFMRNVVLILVLV
+233 ETDFMRNVVLILTLV

-256 PALPFWYPKEFWIL
+256 PALPFWYTKELWIL
-270 KAPFEVVLCVFIAMM
+270 RAPFEVVLCVFFAMM
-285 EILGNNL
+285 NILGNNL

-317 TFWAATCLRQ
+317 IFWAATCLRQ
-327 VYTMGVQTYMKER
+327 VYTMGVGRYMKER

-358 SKVRGWISRCYH
+358 SKVQNWISHCYH
-370 FLDRI
+370 FIDRI
-375 DLSRKSDRTIFKIVA
+375 DLNRKSDRTIFKIVA

-397 LVCMMWIGGIF
+397 LICTMWLGGIF
-408 ALVIYSAVLFWLL
+408 ALMIYSAVVFWLL
-421 RKYFSELQ
+421 RKYFSDLQ

-451 TEDLGIFNPFIQEI
+451 REDLGIFSPFIQEI

-508 NLLKDEKEAEKQKD
+508 NLLKDEKDAEKQKD
-522 YIGILEKKSMRL
+522 YIGILERKSMRL

-560 VVNLFKQVKLEL
+560 VVNLFKQVKLEM
-572 DDKIAASNLD
+572 DDKIVESDLD

-611 IVKYAMPHTRVYI
+611 IIKYAMPHTRVYI
-624 EIIKEEGEAVVRMK
+624 EITKEEREAVVRMK

-654 RFVRGDESRN
+654 RFVRGDVSRN

>member
-19 LAVIIPGFV
+19 LAVMMPGFV
-28 IMSQYWEWH
+28 IMSQYWEWY

-70 TESKKEEDSEN
+70 TESKREEDSQE
-81 ISAEQMKDILRD
+81 ISTEQIKDILRD
-93 SNSGMQQYE
+93 NGPGMQQYE
-102 RLYPYLDYR
+102 RIYPYLDYR
-111 VKDADGKEIARSTAD
+111 VKDADGKEITRSIAD
-126 SGENLTE
+126 SGEVLTE
-133 SNMSLYDLG
+133 NNMSSYELG
-142 MKVTYDEY
+142 MKITYDEY

-168 AMREIINEYD
+168 AMREIINDYD
-178 DYGWGSEQEVEHY
+178 DSDWEVENY
-191 IEEEDKWETVCLEKP
+191 NEEKDEWETIRLEKP
-206 KDRTYLYAM
+206 KNRTFLYAM

-220 LDYIDNYEYMGYG
+220 MDYIGNYEYIGYG
-233 ETDFMRNVVLILVLV
+233 ETDFMRNVVLILTLV

-256 PALPFWYPKEFWIL
+256 PALPFWYTKELWIL
-270 KAPFEVVLCVFIAMM
+270 RAPFEVVLCVFFAMM
-285 EILGNNL
+285 NILGNNL

-317 TFWAATCLRQ
+317 IFWAATCLRQ
-327 VYTMGVQTYMKER
+327 VYTMGVGRYMKER

-358 SKVRGWISRCYH
+358 SKVQNWISHCYH
-370 FLDRI
+370 FIDRI
-375 DLSRKSDRTIFKIVA
+375 DLNRKSDRTIFKIVA

-397 LVCMMWIGGIF
+397 LICTMWLGGIF
-408 ALVIYSAVLFWLL
+408 ALMIYSAVVFWLL
-421 RKYFSELQ
+421 RKYFSDLQ

-451 TEDLGIFNPFIQEI
+451 REDLGIFSPFIQEI

-508 NLLKDEKEAEKQKD
+508 NLLKDEKDAEKQKD
-522 YIGILEKKSMRL
+522 YIGILERKSMRL

-560 VVNLFKQVKLEL
+560 VVNLFKQVKLEM
-572 DDKIAASNLD
+572 DDKIAESDLD

-611 IVKYAMPHTRVYI
+611 IIKYAMPHTRVYI
-624 EIIKEEGEAVVRMK
+624 EITKEEREAVVRMK

-654 RFVRGDESRN
+654 RFVRGDVSRN

>member
-1 MLDTK
+1 MDTK
-6 LKGSRKWTVVLVI
+6 LKGSRRWTVVLVI
-19 LAVIIPGFV
+19 LAVMMPGFV
-28 IMSQYWEWH
+28 IMSQYWEWY

-70 TESKKEEDSEN
+70 TESKREEDSQE
-81 ISAEQMKDILRD
+81 ISTEQIKDILRD
-93 SNSGMQQYE
+93 NGPGMQQYE
-102 RLYPYLDYR
+102 RIYPYLDYR
-111 VKDADGKEIARSTAD
+111 VKDADGKEITRSIAD
-126 SGENLTE
+126 SGEVLTE
-133 SNMSLYDLG
+133 NNMSSYELG
-142 MKVTYDEY
+142 MKITYDEY

-168 AMREIINEYD
+168 AMREIINDYD
-178 DYGWGSEQEVEHY
+178 DSDWEVENY
-191 IEEEDKWETVCLEKP
+191 NEEKDEWETIRLEKP
-206 KDRTYLYAM
+206 KNRTFLYAM

-220 LDYIDNYEYMGYG
+220 MDYIGNYEYIGYG
-233 ETDFMRNVVLILVLV
+233 ETDFMRNVVLILTLV

-256 PALPFWYPKEFWIL
+256 PALPFWYTKELWIL
-270 KAPFEVVLCVFIAMM
+270 RAPFEVVLCVFFAMM
-285 EILGNNL
+285 NIFGNNL

-317 TFWAATCLRQ
+317 IFWAATCLRQ
-327 VYTMGVQTYMKER
+327 VYTMGVGRYMKER

-358 SKVRGWISRCYH
+358 SKVQNWISHCYH
-370 FLDRI
+370 FIDRI
-375 DLSRKSDRTIFKIVA
+375 DLNRKSDRTIFKIVA

-397 LVCMMWIGGIF
+397 LICTMWLGGIF
-408 ALVIYSAVLFWLL
+408 ALMIYSAVVFWLL
-421 RKYFSELQ
+421 RKYFSDLQ

-451 TEDLGIFNPFIQEI
+451 REDLGIFSPFIQEI

-508 NLLKDEKEAEKQKD
+508 NLLKDEKDAEKQKD
-522 YIGILEKKSMRL
+522 YIGILKRKSMRL

-560 VVNLFKQVKLEL
+560 VVNLFKQVKLEM
-572 DDKIAASNLD
+572 DDKIAESDLD

-611 IVKYAMPHTRVYI
+611 IIKYAMPHTRVYI
-624 EIIKEEGEAVVRMK
+624 EITKEEREAVVRMK

-654 RFVRGDESRN
+654 RFVRGDVSRN

>member
-1 MLDTK
+1 VLDTK
-6 LKGSRKWTVVLVI
+6 LKGSRRWTVVLVI
-19 LAVIIPGFV
+19 LAVMIPGFV
-28 IMSQYWEWH
+28 IMSQYWEWY

-70 TESKKEEDSEN
+70 TESKREEDSQE
-81 ISAEQMKDILRD
+81 ISTEQIKDILRD
-93 SNSGMQQYE
+93 NGPGMQQYE
-102 RLYPYLDYR
+102 RIYPYLDYR
-111 VKDADGKEIARSTAD
+111 VKDADGKEITRSIAD
-126 SGENLTE
+126 SGEVLTE
-133 SNMSLYDLG
+133 NNMSSYELG
-142 MKVTYDEY
+142 MKITYDEY

-168 AMREIINEYD
+168 AMREIINDYD
-178 DYGWGSEQEVEHY
+178 DSDWEVENY
-191 IEEEDKWETVCLEKP
+191 NEEKDEWETIRLEKP
-206 KDRTYLYAM
+206 KNRTFLYAM

-220 LDYIDNYEYMGYG
+220 MDYIGNYEYIGYG
-233 ETDFMRNVVLILVLV
+233 ETDFMRNVVLILTLV

-256 PALPFWYPKEFWIL
+256 PALPFWYTKELWIL
-270 KAPFEVVLCVFIAMM
+270 RAPFEVVLCVFFAMM
-285 EILGNNL
+285 NILGNNL

-317 TFWAATCLRQ
+317 IFWAATCLRQ
-327 VYTMGVQTYMKER
+327 VYTMGVGRYMKER

-358 SKVRGWISRCYH
+358 SKVQNWISHCYH
-370 FLDRI
+370 FIDRI
-375 DLSRKSDRTIFKIVA
+375 DLNRKSDRTIFKIVA

-397 LVCMMWIGGIF
+397 LICTMWLGGIF
-408 ALVIYSAVLFWLL
+408 ALMIYSAVVFWLL
-421 RKYFSELQ
+421 RKYFSDLQ

-451 TEDLGIFNPFIQEI
+451 REDLGIFSPFIQEI

-508 NLLKDEKEAEKQKD
+508 NLLKDEKDAEKQKD
-522 YIGILEKKSMRL
+522 YIGILERKSMRL

-560 VVNLFKQVKLEL
+560 VVNLFKQVKLEM
-572 DDKIAASNLD
+572 DDKIAESDLD

-611 IVKYAMPHTRVYI
+611 IIKYAMPHTRVYI
-624 EIIKEEGEAVVRMK
+624 EITKEEREAVVRMK

-654 RFVRGDESRN
+654 RFVRGDVSRN

>member
-6 LKGSRKWTVVLVI
+6 LKGSRRWTVVLVI
-19 LAVIIPGFV
+19 LAVMMPGFV
-28 IMSQYWEWH
+28 IMSQYWEWY

-70 TESKKEEDSEN
+70 TESKREEDSQE
-81 ISAEQMKDILRD
+81 ISTEQIKDILRD
-93 SNSGMQQYE
+93 NGPGMQQYE
-102 RLYPYLDYR
+102 RIYPYLDYR
-111 VKDADGKEIARSTAD
+111 VKDADGKEITRSIAD
-126 SGENLTE
+126 SGEVLTE
-133 SNMSLYDLG
+133 NNMSSYELG
-142 MKVTYDEY
+142 MKITYDEY

-168 AMREIINEYD
+168 AMREIINDYD
-178 DYGWGSEQEVEHY
+178 DSDWEVENY
-191 IEEEDKWETVCLEKP
+191 NEEKDEWETIRLEKP
-206 KDRTYLYAM
+206 KNRTFLYAM

-220 LDYIDNYEYMGYG
+220 MDYIGNYEYIGYG
-233 ETDFMRNVVLILVLV
+233 ETDFMRNVVLILTLV

-256 PALPFWYPKEFWIL
+256 PALPFWYTKELWIL
-270 KAPFEVVLCVFIAMM
+270 RAPFEVVLCVFFAMM
-285 EILGNNL
+285 NILGNNL

-317 TFWAATCLRQ
+317 IFWAATCLRQ
-327 VYTMGVQTYMKER
+327 VYTMGVGRYMKER

-358 SKVRGWISRCYH
+358 SKVQNWISHCYH
-370 FLDRI
+370 FIDRI
-375 DLSRKSDRTIFKIVA
+375 DLNRKSDRTIFKIVA

-397 LVCMMWIGGIF
+397 LICTMWLGGIF
-408 ALVIYSAVLFWLL
+408 ALMIYSAVVFWLL
-421 RKYFSELQ
+421 RKYFSDLQ

-451 TEDLGIFNPFIQEI
+451 REDLGIFSPFIQEI

-508 NLLKDEKEAEKQKD
+508 NLLKDEKDAEKQKD
-522 YIGILEKKSMRL
+522 YIGILERKSMRL

-560 VVNLFKQVKLEL
+560 VVNLFKQVKLEM
-572 DDKIAASNLD
+572 DDKIAESDLE

-611 IVKYAMPHTRVYI
+611 IIKYAMPHTRVYI
-624 EIIKEEGEAVVRMK
+624 EITKEEREAVVRMK

-643 ELDFNTDEITE
+643 ELDFNTVEITE
-654 RFVRGDESRN
+654 RFVRGDVSRN

>member
-6 LKGSRKWTVVLVI
+6 LKGSRRWTVVLVI
-19 LAVIIPGFV
+19 LAVMIPGFV
-28 IMSQYWEWH
+28 IMSQYWEWY

-70 TESKKEEDSEN
+70 TESKREEDSQE
-81 ISAEQMKDILRD
+81 ISTEQIKDILRD
-93 SNSGMQQYE
+93 NGPGMQQYE
-102 RLYPYLDYR
+102 RIYPYLDYR
-111 VKDADGKEIARSTAD
+111 VKDADGKEITRSIAD
-126 SGENLTE
+126 SGEVLTE
-133 SNMSLYDLG
+133 NNMSSYELG
-142 MKVTYDEY
+142 MKITYDEY

-168 AMREIINEYD
+168 AMREIINDYD
-178 DYGWGSEQEVEHY
+178 DSDWEVENY
-191 IEEEDKWETVCLEKP
+191 NEEKDEWETIRLEKP
-206 KDRTYLYAM
+206 KNRTFLYAM

-220 LDYIDNYEYMGYG
+220 MDYIGNYEYIGYG
-233 ETDFMRNVVLILVLV
+233 ETDFMRNVVLILTLV

-256 PALPFWYPKEFWIL
+256 PALPFWYTKELWIL
-270 KAPFEVVLCVFIAMM
+270 RAPFEVVLCVFFAMM
-285 EILGNNL
+285 NILGNNL

-317 TFWAATCLRQ
+317 IFWAATCLRQ
-327 VYTMGVQTYMKER
+327 VYTMGVGRYMKER

-358 SKVRGWISRCYH
+358 NKVRNWISHCYH
-370 FLDRI
+370 FIDRI
-375 DLSRKSDRTIFKIVA
+375 DLNRKSDRTIFKIVA

-397 LVCMMWIGGIF
+397 LICTMWLGGIF
-408 ALVIYSAVLFWLL
+408 ALMIYSAVVFWLL
-421 RKYFSELQ
+421 RKYFSDLQ

-451 TEDLGIFNPFIQEI
+451 REDLGIFSPFIQEI

-508 NLLKDEKEAEKQKD
+508 NLLKDEKDAEKQKD
-522 YIGILEKKSMRL
+522 YIGILERKSMRL

-560 VVNLFKQVKLEL
+560 VVNLFKQVKLEM
-572 DDKIAASNLD
+572 DDKIAESDLD

-611 IVKYAMPHTRVYI
+611 IIKYAMPHTRVYI
-624 EIIKEEGEAVVRMK
+624 EITKEEREAVVRMK

-654 RFVRGDESRN
+654 RFVRGDVSRN

>member
-6 LKGSRKWTVVLVI
+6 LKGSRRWTVVLVI
-19 LAVIIPGFV
+19 LAVMMPGFV
-28 IMSQYWEWH
+28 IMSQYWEWY

-70 TESKKEEDSEN
+70 TESKREEDSQE
-81 ISAEQMKDILRD
+81 ISTEQIKDILRD
-93 SNSGMQQYE
+93 NGPGMQQYE
-102 RLYPYLDYR
+102 RIYPYLDYR
-111 VKDADGKEIARSTAD
+111 VKDADGKEITRSIAD
-126 SGENLTE
+126 SGEVLTE
-133 SNMSLYDLG
+133 NNMSSYELG
-142 MKVTYDEY
+142 MKITYDEY

-168 AMREIINEYD
+168 AMREIINDYD
-178 DYGWGSEQEVEHY
+178 DSDWEVENY
-191 IEEEDKWETVCLEKP
+191 NEEKDEWETIRLEKP
-206 KDRTYLYAM
+206 KNRTFLYAM

-220 LDYIDNYEYMGYG
+220 MDYIGNYEYIGYG
-233 ETDFMRNVVLILVLV
+233 ETDFMRNVVLILTLV

-256 PALPFWYPKEFWIL
+256 PALPFWYTKELWIL
-270 KAPFEVVLCVFIAMM
+270 RAPFEVVLCVFFAMM
-285 EILGNNL
+285 NILGNNL

-317 TFWAATCLRQ
+317 IFWAATCLRQ
-327 VYTMGVQTYMKER
+327 VYTMGVGRYMKER
-340 MLCVRYWQYIR
+340 MLCVRYWKYIR

-358 SKVRGWISRCYH
+358 SKVQNWISHCYH
-370 FLDRI
+370 FIDRI
-375 DLSRKSDRTIFKIVA
+375 DLNRKSDRTIFKIVA

-397 LVCMMWIGGIF
+397 LICTMWLGGIF
-408 ALVIYSAVLFWLL
+408 ALIIYSAVVFWLL
-421 RKYFSELQ
+421 RKYFSDLQ

-451 TEDLGIFNPFIQEI
+451 REDLGIFSPFIQEI

-508 NLLKDEKEAEKQKD
+508 NLLKDEKDAEKQKD
-522 YIGILEKKSMRL
+522 YIGILERKSMRL

-560 VVNLFKQVKLEL
+560 VVNLFKQVKLEM
-572 DDKIAASNLD
+572 DDKIAESDLD

-611 IVKYAMPHTRVYI
+611 IIKYAMPHTRVYI
-624 EIIKEEGEAVVRMK
+624 EITKEEREAVVRMK

-654 RFVRGDESRN
+654 RFVRGDVSRN

>member
-1 MLDTK
+1 MDTK
-6 LKGSRKWTVVLVI
+6 LKGSRRWTVVLVI
-19 LAVIIPGFV
+19 LAVMMPGFV
-28 IMSQYWEWH
+28 IMSQYWEWY

-70 TESKKEEDSEN
+70 TESKREEDSQE
-81 ISAEQMKDILRD
+81 ISTEQIKDILRD
-93 SNSGMQQYE
+93 NGPGMQQYE
-102 RLYPYLDYR
+102 RIYPYLDYR
-111 VKDADGKEIARSTAD
+111 VKDADGKEITRSIAD
-126 SGENLTE
+126 SGEVLTE
-133 SNMSLYDLG
+133 NNMSSYELG
-142 MKVTYDEY
+142 MKITYDEY

-168 AMREIINEYD
+168 AMREIINDYD
-178 DYGWGSEQEVEHY
+178 DSDWEVENY
-191 IEEEDKWETVCLEKP
+191 NEEKDEWETIRLEKP
-206 KDRTYLYAM
+206 KNRTFLYAM

-220 LDYIDNYEYMGYG
+220 MDYIGNYEYIGYG
-233 ETDFMRNVVLILVLV
+233 ETDFMRNVVLILTLV

-256 PALPFWYPKEFWIL
+256 PALPFWYTKELWIL
-270 KAPFEVVLCVFIAMM
+270 RAPFEVVLCVFFAMM
-285 EILGNNL
+285 NILGNNL

-317 TFWAATCLRQ
+317 IFWAATCLRQ
-327 VYTMGVQTYMKER
+327 VYTMGVGRYMKER

-358 SKVRGWISRCYH
+358 SKVQNWISHCYH
-370 FLDRI
+370 FIDRI
-375 DLSRKSDRTIFKIVA
+375 DLNRKSDRTIFKIVA

-397 LVCMMWIGGIF
+397 LICTMWLGGIF
-408 ALVIYSAVLFWLL
+408 ALMIYSAVVFWLL
-421 RKYFSELQ
+421 RKYFSDLQ

-451 TEDLGIFNPFIQEI
+451 REDLGIFSPFIQEI

-508 NLLKDEKEAEKQKD
+508 NLLKDEKDAEKQKD
-522 YIGILEKKSMRL
+522 YIGILERKSMRL

-560 VVNLFKQVKLEL
+560 VVNLFKQVKLEM
-572 DDKIAASNLD
+572 DDKIAESDLD

-611 IVKYAMPHTRVYI
+611 IIKYAMPHTRVYI
-624 EIIKEEGEAVVRMK
+624 EITKEEREAVVRMK

-654 RFVRGDESRN
+654 RFVRGDVSRN